1 MPTTKTNFIKEF
13 REAAGLSKEEL
24 ARRVGTTGQQIGH
37 LEKGRIRLSVDWAKR
52 IANVVECYWADL
64 IDGGPDELTRRER
77 QARALLHDLSPE
89 RMDMAVAM
97 LRGLAEHPAPSPTS
111 GPNGNGTGGAP
122 EGGQDA
128 GPLADHRKRGAGAA

>member
-1 MPTTKTNFIKEF
+1 MPKTKTNFIKEF

-64 IDGGPDELTRRER
+64 IDGGPNELTRQER
-77 QARALLHDLSPE
+77 HARDLIHDLPPE

-97 LRGLAEHPAPSPTS
+97 LRGLAEHQAPPPTNT
-111 GPNGNGTGGAP
+111 PDGNDAGGAA
-122 EGGQDA
+122 EGRQIPD
-128 GPLADHRKRGAGAA
+128 PLVTSPKRGAGVA